1 MKKLLAGIV
10 SLSMIFAVLCVPA
23 FASDESEPYT
33 NVYSCPSCERGDMS
47 RHTSR
52 TYDHT
57 DDQPCS
63 HGKKGVDAYP
73 VYKILEEDIC
83 DSCGYTEIASVNY
96 EYGTTT
102 CHGY

>member
-52 TYDHT
+52 TYD
-57 DDQPCS
+57 QCR
-63 HGKKGVDAYP
+63 KGVDVYP

-96 EYGTTT
+96 EYGTPT